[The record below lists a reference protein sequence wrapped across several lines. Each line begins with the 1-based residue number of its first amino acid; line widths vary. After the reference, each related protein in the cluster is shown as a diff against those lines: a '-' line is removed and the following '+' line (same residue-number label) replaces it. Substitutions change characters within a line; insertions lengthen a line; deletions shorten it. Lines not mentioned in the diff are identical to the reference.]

1 MLVHMHVS
9 MADIVR
15 KIKKN
20 NYMLIKE
27 CFIEGIQNNK
37 ILDNNNNEILDW
49 IHQLP
54 ENITREIDY
63 IPT

>member
-1 MLVHMHVS
+1 MHVS